1 MKRYLIAGLL
11 VWVPLG
17 VTVMVIN
24 FLVGVM
30 DKTLLWLPVHYR
42 PDNLLGFHVPG
53 LGVVMSVIIV
63 MSTGVVVANLFG
75 RKLVQLWERMLARI
89 PLVRTI
95 YASVKQ
101 ILETV
106 FSSGQAFRK
115 VLLIEYPRKG
125 LWTLGFQ
132 SGKTRGEA
140 QAKTGVEVIN
150 VFIPTTPNPT
160 SGFFIMVPRSEIIE
174 LDMDVDDG
182 LKMIISAGVM
192 VPEWNHEWS
201 PELNEKQ
208 AKSLGNPAP
217 EQHL

>member
-30 DKTLLWLPVHYR
+30 DKTLLWLPEHYR

-53 LGVVMSVIIV
+53 LGVVLSVIIV
-63 MSTGVVVANLFG
+63 MTTGIVVANLFG
-75 RKLVQLWERMLARI
+75 RKLVQVWEMMLARI

-125 LWTLGFQ
+125 LWTLAFQ

-140 QAKTGVEVIN
+140 QAKTGVEVVN

-160 SGFFIMVPRSEIIE
+160 SGFFIMVPSSDVIE
-174 LDMDVDDG
+174 LDMDVDEG

-192 VPEWNHEWS
+192 VPEWNHEWA
-201 PELNEKQ
+201 PELDETQ
-208 AKSLGNPAP
+208 AKSMGKKPS
-217 EQHL
+217 E

>member
-24 FLVGVM
+24 LLVGVM
-30 DKTLLWLPVHYR
+30 DKTLLWLPEPYQ
-42 PDNLLGFHVPG
+42 PDTLLGFHVPG
-53 LGVVMSVIIV
+53 VGVVLSAIV
-63 MSTGVVVANLFG
+63 VLSTGVIVANLFG
-75 RKLVQLWERMLARI
+75 RTLVQLWERMLARI

-125 LWTLGFQ
+125 LWTLAFQ
-132 SGKTRGEA
+132 SGSTRGEA
-140 QAKTGVEVIN
+140 QTKTGVEVIN

-160 SGFFIMVPRSEIIE
+160 SGFFIMVPRSDVVE
-174 LDMDVDDG
+174 LDMNVDDG
-182 LKMIISAGVM
+182 LKMIISAGVV
-192 VPEWNHEWS
+192 VPEWHGDK
-201 PELNEKQ
+201 PKVTL
-208 AKSLGNPAP
+208 AP
-217 EQHL
+217 DA

>member
-1 MKRYLIAGLL
+1 MKRYLVAGLL

-24 FLVGVM
+24 LLVGIM
-30 DKTLLWLPVHYR
+30 DKTLLWLPEPYR

-53 LGVVMSVIIV
+53 IGVVLSAIIV
-63 MSTGVVVANLFG
+63 LTTGVVVANLFG
-75 RKLVQLWERMLARI
+75 RKLVQLWENILARI

-125 LWTLGFQ
+125 LWTLAFQ

-140 QAKTGVEVIN
+140 QAKTGVEVVN

-160 SGFFIMVPRSEIIE
+160 SGFFIMVPREDVIE

-182 LKMIISAGVM
+182 LKMIISAGVV

-201 PELNEKQ
+201 PELDEKQ
-208 AKSLGNPAP
+208 AKSLGKQAS
-217 EQHL
+217 

>member
-30 DKTLLWLPVHYR
+30 DKTLLWLPEHYR
-42 PDNLLGFHVPG
+42 PDTLLGFHVPG

-63 MSTGVVVANLFG
+63 LSTGVVVANLFG

-140 QAKTGVEVIN
+140 QAKTGVEVVN

-160 SGFFIMVPRSEIIE
+160 SGFFIMVPRSEVIE

-201 PELNEKQ
+201 PELDAEQ
-208 AKSLGNPAP
+208 AKSLGRPTP
-217 EQHL
+217 EQD